1 MSKKGKTL
9 VITTLALLF
18 ISLALLIF
26 GRTGKVIT
34 AGFIGLGLTVV
45 LLAIMRV
52 IASYNRAKLQRRAYD
67 DLHKMA
73 ENSDK
78 KNDL

>member
-26 GRTGKVIT
+26 GRTGKAIT